1 MSVLNLT
8 MGRLCPFVPVLLFG
22 PRFSVPSRES
32 VKPSPNALNP
42 WPTRFNDKGVGS
54 CFITS
59 HSWLKP
65 ETTAGPSVVAT
76 LNNVAIC

>member
-1 MSVLNLT
+1 MGEGKKTLMKKIEMMHDEIDIKDVLEYQTIWLQVAT
-8 MGRLCPFVPVLLFG
+8 Q
-22 PRFSVPSRES
+22 
-32 VKPSPNALNP
+32 
-42 WPTRFNDKGVGS
+42 GVGS